1 MVFVGVI
8 LLLSSLGVYIGRF
21 NRWNSWDVLSKP
33 GQIIMDIVNDFTV
46 GNSIVI
52 EFVAIV
58 FAIQL
63 FAYVVVFLL
72 TARSRIVD

>member
-1 MVFVGVI
+1 MMVVGVI

-33 GQIIMDIVNDFTV
+33 WEIVMDIVNDFIAR
-46 GNSIVI
+46 NDIVI

-58 FAIQL
+58 FVIQI
-63 FAYVVVFLL
+63 FAYVIVSLL
-72 TARSRIVD
+72 TARSSKE